1 MFHLSVK
8 FDQSLFTCFLVA
20 TSDMIVTLTFGM
32 ESYILVVKHYKLSF
46 FTFLSS
52 FMKSLQQLQ
61 VSAENDT
68 TSMSFANMHI
78 TFKLDFHNYK
88 NSLNDSRE
96 KKR

>member
-1 MFHLSVK
+1 
-8 FDQSLFTCFLVA
+8 
-20 TSDMIVTLTFGM
+20 
-32 ESYILVVKHYKLSF
+32 
-46 FTFLSS
+46 
-52 FMKSLQQLQ
+52 MKSLQQLQ

-96 KKR
+96 IKDKNSRMKNRETKVAMHNLTPAAVMSN